1 VINFNW
7 NEDKNGKLKRERNIS
22 FENVVYA
29 IEHDGL
35 LDTIDNPH
43 ETKHFHQRIFIVR
56 ISDYVYVVPFVENES
71 EIFLK
76 TIIPNRKMTKKY
88 LRKD

>member
-1 VINFNW
+1 MINFNW
-7 NEDKNGKLKRERNIS
+7 NEEKNGKLKRERNVS

-35 LDTIDNPH
+35 LDTIDNPN
-43 ETKHFHQRIFIVR
+43 EAKYSHQRVFIVR
-56 ISDYVYVVPFVENES
+56 ISDYVFVVPFVENET

-88 LRKD
+88 LPKD